1 MIGFGQGWEKTYGG
15 GNTDYGYSVQQTT
28 DGGYIITGTGLFGN
42 IDDDIYLIKTNSI
55 GDSLWAKTFG
65 GTNIDIGYSV
75 HQTTDGGYIITG
87 IKNWNLLSPSLDSS
101 NVWLIKTD
109 GNGNEQWTKTF
120 GGTNHDEGRSV
131 QQTTD
136 GGYIICGRTASF
148 GNGSDVYLIKTDGNG
163 IQQWY
168 QTFSGTSDDL
178 GYSVQQTTDGGYI
191 ICGSTWSSSVGWDVW
206 LIKTDVSGNQQWN
219 QINGGTNDDVGE
231 SIKQTTDGGYIIC
244 GSTYSFSNPVGYIIR
259 SDIYLIK
266 TDSQGDS
273 LWTRTFGG
281 NGHDFGHSVQQT
293 TDDGY
298 IICGSTS
305 SFGNVFDV
313 YLIKTDI
320 NWVEQWNQTFG
331 GNGDNFG
338 FSVQQTTDDGF
349 IITGSYQNS
358 LGTERKVYLIKTDSQ
373 GNITSTFNIPIPSST
388 RKLEKVI
395 DILGKQT
402 KPKTNTPF
410 IEIYDD
416 GTVEK
421 KIIIE

>member
-1 MIGFGQGWEKTYGG
+1 MKKLLLILLCVPLIGLGQGWEKTYGG

-55 GDSLWAKTFG
+55 GDSLWVKTFG

-87 IKNWNLLSPSLDSS
+87 IKNWNPFSPSLDSS

-136 GGYIICGRTASF
+136 GGYIICG
-148 GNGSDVYLIKTDGNG
+148 
-163 IQQWY
+163 
-168 QTFSGTSDDL
+168 
-178 GYSVQQTTDGGYI
+178 
-191 ICGSTWSSSVGWDVW
+191 
-206 LIKTDVSGNQQWN
+206 
-219 QINGGTNDDVGE
+219 
-231 SIKQTTDGGYIIC
+231 
-244 GSTYSFSNPVGYIIR
+244 
-259 SDIYLIK
+259 
-266 TDSQGDS
+266 
-273 LWTRTFGG
+273 
-281 NGHDFGHSVQQT
+281 
-293 TDDGY
+293 
-298 IICGSTS
+298 STS

-320 NWVEQWNQTFG
+320 NGVEQWNQTFG

-338 FSVQQTTDDGF
+338 YSVQQTTDDGF

-373 GNITSTFNIPIPSST
+373 GNITSTFNILIPSST

-395 DILGKQT
+395 DILGRET
-402 KPKTNTPF
+402 KPKLNTPF

-421 KIIIE
+421 KTIIE